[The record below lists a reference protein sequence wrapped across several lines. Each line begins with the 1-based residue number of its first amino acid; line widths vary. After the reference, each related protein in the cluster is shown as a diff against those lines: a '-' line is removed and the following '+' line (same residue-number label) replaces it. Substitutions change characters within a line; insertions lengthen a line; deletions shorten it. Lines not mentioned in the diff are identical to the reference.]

1 MTGTSGEPPT
11 TPGRR
16 SAPRSG
22 AAADQTRLV
31 RRYLSAIEVSRPGR
45 ATRRAQEAVTS
56 RIAKVDELLVSADPL
71 ARVHLTQERIELQ
84 TEQVR
89 LGNGSQVDLDQL
101 ERDFVRVARSYSDRH
116 GLTYAAWRQ
125 VGVATDVLDR
135 AGIFRADRKP
145 SAGKREEKAAK
156 AETPEKSESPETSA
170 DGGEPGAGAQESVAE
185 TAAGEGQG
193 APATAAPTPTMTSAA
208 SPSEASTNGASAH
221 RRAEAVQPA
230 QAEAEEAGRDR
241 AVAAE
246 NPLPL
251 ESPGDLAAAERS
263 SRPGPSPSSGT

>member
-11 TPGRR
+11 TSGRR

-45 ATRRAQEAVTS
+45 ATRRAREAVTS

-125 VGVATDVLDR
+125 VGVATDVLDQ

-145 SAGKREEKAAK
+145 AVGKREEKAAK
-156 AETPEKSESPETSA
+156 AETPEKSESPETST
-170 DGGEPGAGAQESVAE
+170 DGGEPAAGGQESVAE
-185 TAAGEGQG
+185 TAAGEGRG
-193 APATAAPTPTMTSAA
+193 APATAAPTTTMTS
-208 SPSEASTNGASAH
+208 SPSEASTNGASVDH
-221 RRAEAVQPA
+221 QAEAVQPA
-230 QAEAEEAGRDR
+230 QAKAEEAGRDR

-251 ESPGDLAAAERS
+251 ESPDDLAAAGRS
-263 SRPGPSPSSGT
+263 SRPGASPSSGT

>member
-1 MTGTSGEPPT
+1 M
-11 TPGRR
+11 
-16 SAPRSG
+16 
-22 AAADQTRLV
+22 
-31 RRYLSAIEVSRPGR
+31 
-45 ATRRAQEAVTS
+45 TS
-56 RIAKVDELLVSADPL
+56 RIAKVDELLVSADPV

-145 SAGKREEKAAK
+145 PAGKREK
-156 AETPEKSESPETSA
+156 AEKVETTA
-170 DGGEPGAGAQESVAE
+170 DGGEPAAGGQESVAE
-185 TAAGEGQG
+185 TAAGEGRG
-193 APATAAPTPTMTSAA
+193 APATAAPTTTMTSAA
-208 SPSEASTNGASAH
+208 SPSEASTNGASAD

-246 NPLPL
+246 HPLPL
-251 ESPGDLAAAERS
+251 ESPGDLAAAGRS
-263 SRPGPSPSSGT
+263 SRPGASPSSGT